1 MPRRRTLATVSN
13 AGSRGMGSPS
23 GAGKSRVPF
32 FGTIRSMLWVAWK
45 MLIGNRVKYL
55 GIVFGVMFAALLIAQ
70 QSSIFCG
77 LMSLTV
83 SQIRDVEGPGIW
95 VMDKNVQFVDDI
107 KPLADTCL
115 FRVKG
120 VSGVEWAVRF
130 YKGLARA
137 RMEEGDYHQM
147 ILLGMDDATLVG
159 APEGVFMGSIA
170 DLRKPDAVIMDDAG
184 YQLIWPGEPFR
195 LGRVFEMNDRR
206 AVLVGLTKALRTFQS
221 FPIIY
226 TRYSQA
232 VLFAPPERK
241 VLSFVL
247 AQPQPG
253 MDPQEVCRRIEE
265 QTGLQALTRNQFM
278 WKTIRHFLMKTGIPV
293 NFAITVF
300 LGFLVGTAIA
310 GQTFYLF
317 TVENIRQFGALKAMG
332 TSNWTILLMVLFQA
346 VQVGLVGYG
355 IGVGLA
361 ALFGWGSRGFTKLA
375 FFMPWQVLAITAVA
389 VFFIVLLASLLS
401 IRRVLVVDPAIVF
414 RG

>member
-1 MPRRRTLATVSN
+1 
-13 AGSRGMGSPS
+13 
-23 GAGKSRVPF
+23 
-32 FGTIRSMLWVAWK
+32 MLWVAWK

-77 LMSLTV
+77 LMALTV

-95 VMDKNVQFVDDI
+95 VMDKNVQFIDDI

-120 VSGVEWAVRF
+120 VPGVEWAVRF

-137 RMEEGDYHQM
+137 RMAEGDYHQM

-184 YQLIWPGEPFR
+184 YQLIWPGEPYR

-253 MDPQEVCRRIEE
+253 TDPQEVCRRIDE
-265 QTGLQALTRNQFM
+265 QTGLQALTRNQFI

-332 TSNWTILLMVLFQA
+332 TSNWTILLMVLSQA
-346 VQVGLVGYG
+346 VQVGVVGSG
-355 IGVGLA
+355 LGVGLA
-361 ALFGWGSRGFTKLA
+361 AVFGGGSRGVTRLA

-401 IRRVLVVDPAIVF
+401 IRKVLVVDPAIVF

>member
-1 MPRRRTLATVSN
+1 
-13 AGSRGMGSPS
+13 
-23 GAGKSRVPF
+23 
-32 FGTIRSMLWVAWK
+32 MLWIAWK
-45 MLIGNRVKYL
+45 MLIGSRVKYL

-95 VMDKNVQFVDDI
+95 VMDKNVQFIDDI

-120 VSGVEWAVRF
+120 VPGVEWAVRF

-247 AQPQPG
+247 AQAQPG
-253 MDPQEVCRRIEE
+253 LDPQEVCRRIDA
-265 QTGLQALTRNQFM
+265 QTGLQALTREQFI

-332 TSNWTILLMVLFQA
+332 TSNWTILLMVLSQA
-346 VQVGLVGYG
+346 VQVGVVGYG
-355 IGVGLA
+355 VGVGLA

-401 IRRVLVVDPAIVF
+401 IRKVLVVDPAIVF